1 MTRYDIMPSPV
12 GDLMLVA
19 TDSHL
24 TGVYFAPH
32 PDPDARANDWRRANG
47 GSPADA
53 ILERTREQLEKYFA
67 GASRVF
73 DLPLRPGGT
82 PFQTRVWE
90 ALCLIPFGATISYG
104 ELARRLGEPKA
115 MRAVGA
121 ANGRNPIPIIVPC
134 HRVIGADGSL
144 TGYGGGMGRK
154 RWLLAHEGVGVELEL
169 GLDADEHTRITKLQ
183 REARA

>member
-1 MTRYDIMPSPV
+1 MTIFDVMPSPV

-19 TDSHL
+19 TDARL
-24 TGVYFAPH
+24 TGVYFTPH
-32 PDPDARANDWRRANG
+32 PDDRARSGGWSRARG
-47 GSPADA
+47 GTPADA
-53 ILERTREQLEKYFA
+53 ILERTRTQLEKYFA
-67 GASRVF
+67 GATTTF
-73 DLPLRPGGT
+73 DVPLGPDGT
-82 PFQTRVWE
+82 PFQTRVWD
-90 ALCLIPFGATISYG
+90 ALCMIPYGETISYG

-144 TGYGGGMGRK
+144 TGYGGGMERK

-169 GLDADEHTRITKLQ
+169 GLEATRAQ
-183 REARA
+183 PFR